1 MTKGVRSLKK
11 YRFDNDLTQQEFAD
25 KFEFNRSTIASIES
39 GTTKPSVTTAQALS
53 SVIGIKWYLFFEE
66 EK

>member
-1 MTKGVRSLKK
+1 MTKGVRALKK
-11 YRFDNDLTQQEFAD
+11 YRFDNELTQQEFAD
-25 KFEFNRSTIASIES
+25 KFDFNRSTIASIES
-39 GTTKPSVTTAQALS
+39 GTTKPSVTTAQSLS